1 MDEEKA
7 INIGLL
13 ELFSTEQDKYNKK
26 VFTRVKKIESLED
39 IGKIE
44 DKNNDND
51 NSHDN
56 SKHRKCCPKHIP
68 KLEKSCRDPCHAA
81 SKLIIDRIEN
91 GEDTNKQNSDDQKH
105 QNQKVEKYYKKED
118 CVSLW

>member
-39 IGKIE
+39 IGNIE
-44 DKNNDND
+44 DNTIYLIEEEKDDLYLIPNGSIGEEKLDAAL
-51 NSHDN
+51 
-56 SKHRKCCPKHIP
+56 RK
-68 KLEKSCRDPCHAA
+68 KLEYLDTAVEELAA
-81 SKLIIDRIEN
+81 I
-91 GEDTNKQNSDDQKH
+91 
-105 QNQKVEKYYKKED
+105 
-118 CVSLW
+118 

>member
-7 INIGLL
+7 INLGLL

-44 DKNNDND
+44 DNTMYLLEEEKDDLYLIPNGSIGEEKLDAAL
-51 NSHDN
+51 
-56 SKHRKCCPKHIP
+56 RK
-68 KLEKSCRDPCHAA
+68 KLEYLDTAVEELAA
-81 SKLIIDRIEN
+81 I
-91 GEDTNKQNSDDQKH
+91 
-105 QNQKVEKYYKKED
+105 
-118 CVSLW
+118 

>member
-26 VFTRVKKIESLED
+26 VFTRIKKVDSLED

-44 DKNNDND
+44 DNTMYLLEEEKDDLYLIPNGSIGEEKLDAAL
-51 NSHDN
+51 
-56 SKHRKCCPKHIP
+56 RK
-68 KLEKSCRDPCHAA
+68 KLEYLDTAIEELAA
-81 SKLIIDRIEN
+81 I
-91 GEDTNKQNSDDQKH
+91 
-105 QNQKVEKYYKKED
+105 
-118 CVSLW
+118 

>member
-7 INIGLL
+7 ISLGLL

-44 DKNNDND
+44 DNTMYFLEEEKDDLYLIPNGSIGEEKLDAAL
-51 NSHDN
+51 
-56 SKHRKCCPKHIP
+56 RK
-68 KLEKSCRDPCHAA
+68 KLEYLDTAVEELAA
-81 SKLIIDRIEN
+81 I
-91 GEDTNKQNSDDQKH
+91 
-105 QNQKVEKYYKKED
+105 
-118 CVSLW
+118 

>member
-26 VFTRVKKIESLED
+26 VFTRIKKIDSLED

-44 DKNNDND
+44 DNTMYLLEEEKDDLYLIPNGSIGEEKLDAAL
-51 NSHDN
+51 
-56 SKHRKCCPKHIP
+56 RK
-68 KLEKSCRDPCHAA
+68 KLEYLDTAIEELAA
-81 SKLIIDRIEN
+81 I
-91 GEDTNKQNSDDQKH
+91 
-105 QNQKVEKYYKKED
+105 
-118 CVSLW
+118 

>member
-44 DKNNDND
+44 DNTMYFLEEEKDDLYLIPNGSIGEEKLDAAL
-51 NSHDN
+51 
-56 SKHRKCCPKHIP
+56 RK
-68 KLEKSCRDPCHAA
+68 KLEYLDTAVEELAA
-81 SKLIIDRIEN
+81 I
-91 GEDTNKQNSDDQKH
+91 
-105 QNQKVEKYYKKED
+105 
-118 CVSLW
+118 

>member
-7 INIGLL
+7 ISLGLL

-44 DKNNDND
+44 DNTMYLLEEEKDDLYLIPNGSIGEEKLDAAL
-51 NSHDN
+51 
-56 SKHRKCCPKHIP
+56 RK
-68 KLEKSCRDPCHAA
+68 KLEYLDTAVEELAA
-81 SKLIIDRIEN
+81 I
-91 GEDTNKQNSDDQKH
+91 
-105 QNQKVEKYYKKED
+105 
-118 CVSLW
+118 

>member
-26 VFTRVKKIESLED
+26 VFTRIKKVDSLDD

-44 DKNNDND
+44 DNTMYLLEEEKDDLYLIPNGSIGEEKLDAAL
-51 NSHDN
+51 
-56 SKHRKCCPKHIP
+56 RKKIEY
-68 KLEKSCRDPCHAA
+68 LDTAIEELAA
-81 SKLIIDRIEN
+81 I
-91 GEDTNKQNSDDQKH
+91 
-105 QNQKVEKYYKKED
+105 
-118 CVSLW
+118 

>member
-7 INIGLL
+7 ISLGLL

-44 DKNNDND
+44 DNTMYLIEEEKDELD
-51 NSHDN
+51 LIPDGSIGEIKLDAALR
-56 SKHRKCCPKHIP
+56 RK
-68 KLEKSCRDPCHAA
+68 LAYLDTAVEELAA
-81 SKLIIDRIEN
+81 I
-91 GEDTNKQNSDDQKH
+91 
-105 QNQKVEKYYKKED
+105 
-118 CVSLW
+118 

>member
-44 DKNNDND
+44 DNTMYLLEEEKDDLYLIPNGSIGEEKLDAAL
-51 NSHDN
+51 
-56 SKHRKCCPKHIP
+56 RK
-68 KLEKSCRDPCHAA
+68 KLEYLDTAVEELAA
-81 SKLIIDRIEN
+81 I
-91 GEDTNKQNSDDQKH
+91 
-105 QNQKVEKYYKKED
+105 
-118 CVSLW
+118 

>member
-7 INIGLL
+7 INLGLL

-44 DKNNDND
+44 DNTMYFLEEEKDDLYLIPNGSIGEEKLDAAL
-51 NSHDN
+51 
-56 SKHRKCCPKHIP
+56 RK
-68 KLEKSCRDPCHAA
+68 KLEYLDTAVEELAA
-81 SKLIIDRIEN
+81 I
-91 GEDTNKQNSDDQKH
+91 
-105 QNQKVEKYYKKED
+105 
-118 CVSLW
+118 